1 MSLGIGSAT
10 SRTFASLSRHYNY
23 RLYFFGQVVSI
34 SGTWMQSVAQAWFV
48 VQNTHSPL
56 AVGLL
61 AVCQFGPYAL
71 LGLFGGAVADRLD
84 QRKVLLGTQGAFMVT
99 ATLLAVLTLSGH
111 ATVWE
116 VYVIAGITGVI
127 TVLDNPVRQAF
138 TIQMVGRDELP
149 NAVALNSS
157 LFNASRIVGPAIAG
171 GLIAVAGVG
180 ICFLINAVSY
190 LAVLAAL
197 WLMRVDD
204 LFPVSRDERHQNL
217 LRGSVEGL
225 KFAWRMP
232 VIRSILMM
240 MLVIATISINFNVL
254 LPVLAARTLNSGPGV
269 FGILS
274 ALFGFGAL
282 VGALFSASLGR
293 ASRHTMLIGAA
304 MFSAS
309 EIVLAPLHVVW
320 MSGAALIALGI
331 AFTLY
336 ASQANAALQLAVTD
350 EMRGRVLGIY
360 GYVFFGTAPLG
371 GLLAGWLAES
381 GGTQLAFLVA
391 GLTAAA
397 ATIYGWADTRRAQR
411 ATAPPITQVR
421 SSAR

>member
-10 SRTFASLSRHYNY
+10 GRTFMSLRRHYNY

-34 SGTWMQSVAQAWFV
+34 SGTWMQTVAQAWFV

-56 AVGLL
+56 AVGIL
-61 AVCQFGPYAL
+61 AVCQFGPYGL
-71 LGLFGGAVADRLD
+71 FGLFGGAVADRID
-84 QRKVLLGTQGAFMVT
+84 QRKVLMGTQAAFMVT
-99 ATLLAVLTLSGH
+99 AALLAGLTLTGH

-116 VYVIAGITGVI
+116 VYVLAGITGLI

-149 NAVALNSS
+149 NAIALNSS

-180 ICFLINAVSY
+180 ICFLINALSY

-197 WLMRVDD
+197 WLMRVND
-204 LFPVSRDERHQNL
+204 LFPVRKDHADQNL
-217 LRGSVEGL
+217 LRGSLEGL
-225 KFAWRMP
+225 KFAWRRP
-232 VIRSILMM
+232 VIRSVLMM

-254 LPVLAARTLNSGPGV
+254 LPVLASRTLNSGPEI

-304 MFSAS
+304 LFSAS
-309 EIVLAPLHVVW
+309 EIGLGTPPCRVGGGDRAGGDRHRLH
-320 MSGAALIALGI
+320 AL
-331 AFTLY
+331 
-336 ASQANAALQLAVTD
+336 
-350 EMRGRVLGIY
+350 
-360 GYVFFGTAPLG
+360 
-371 GLLAGWLAES
+371 LLAGKRLPAARGHRSDARPRARDLRLRLLRHGSARRSARRMARAGGRHPARLS
-381 GGTQLAFLVA
+381 G
-391 GLTAAA
+391 
-397 ATIYGWADTRRAQR
+397 RRAR
-411 ATAPPITQVR
+411 GCRGDHLRVG
-421 SSAR
+421 

>member
-10 SRTFASLSRHYNY
+10 SRTFASLRRHYNY

-48 VQNTHSPL
+48 VQQTHSPL
-56 AVGLL
+56 AVGIL

-71 LGLFGGAVADRLD
+71 LGLFGGAIADRLD
-84 QRKVLLGTQGAFMVT
+84 QRRVLIG
-99 ATLLAVLTLSGH
+99 TLLAVLTLTGH

-116 VYVIAGITGVI
+116 VYVIAAITGTV
-127 TVLDNPVRQAF
+127 TVLDTPVRQAF

-171 GLIAVAGVG
+171 ALIAIAGVG
-180 ICFLINAVSY
+180 ICFLINALSY

-197 WLMRVDD
+197 WLMRVHL

-217 LRGSVEGL
+217 FRGSLEGL
-225 KFAWRMP
+225 TFAWRTP
-232 VIRSILMM
+232 IIRSVLVM
-240 MLVIATISINFNVL
+240 MLVIATISMNFNVL
-254 LPVLAARTLNSGPGV
+254 LPVLASRTLNSGPEV

-293 ASRHTMLIGAA
+293 ASRHTLLIGAA
-304 MFSAS
+304 LLSAS
-309 EIVLAPLHVVW
+309 EIGLAPLHVAW
-320 MSGAALIALGI
+320 AAGIALVVTGI

-336 ASQANAALQLAVTD
+336 ASQANATLQMAVTD
-350 EMRGRVLGIY
+350 QLRGRVLGIY

-371 GLLAGWLAES
+371 GLLAGWLAQQ
-381 GGTQLAFLVA
+381 GGTELAFLVA
-391 GLTAAA
+391 GLIGVA
-397 ATIYGWADTRRAQR
+397 ATIYGWADTRRAER
-411 ATAPPITQVR
+411 VSAPPITQL
-421 SSAR
+421 A

>member
-1 MSLGIGSAT
+1 VSLGIGSAT
-10 SRTFASLSRHYNY
+10 GRTFMSLRRHYNY

-48 VQNTHSPL
+48 VQSTHSPL
-56 AVGLL
+56 AVGIL
-61 AVCQFGPYAL
+61 AVCQFGPYGL
-71 LGLFGGAVADRLD
+71 FGLFGGAVADRID
-84 QRKVLLGTQGAFMVT
+84 QRKVLMGTQSAFMVT
-99 ATLLAVLTLSGH
+99 AGLLAGLTLSGH

-116 VYVIAGITGVI
+116 IYVLAGVTGMI
-127 TVLDNPVRQAF
+127 TVLDTPVRQAF

-180 ICFLINAVSY
+180 ICFLINALSY

-197 WLMRVDD
+197 GLMRVHR
-204 LFPVSRDERHQNL
+204 LFPVRRDERHQNL
-217 LRGSVEGL
+217 LRGSLEGL
-225 KFAWRMP
+225 KFAWSRP
-232 VIRSILMM
+232 VIRSVLVM

-254 LPVLAARTLNSGPGV
+254 LPVLASRTLDSGPEI

-293 ASRHTMLIGAA
+293 ASRHTMLVGAA
-304 MFSAS
+304 VFSVS
-309 EIVLAPLHVVW
+309 EIGLAPLHVAW
-320 MSGAALIALGI
+320 AAGLALVVTGI

-336 ASQANAALQLAVTD
+336 SSQANATLQLAVTD
-350 EMRGRVLGIY
+350 QMRGRVLGIY

-371 GLLAGWLAES
+371 GLLAGWLAQE

-391 GLTAAA
+391 GLVGVA
-397 ATIYGWADTRRAQR
+397 ATIYGWADTGRAAR
-411 ATAPPITQVR
+411 ASAPPIAQV
-421 SSAR
+421 A

>member
-10 SRTFASLSRHYNY
+10 SRTFASLRRHYNY

-34 SGTWMQSVAQAWFV
+34 SGTWMQGVAQAWFV
-48 VQNTHSPL
+48 VQQTHSPL
-56 AVGLL
+56 AVGIL

-71 LGLFGGAVADRLD
+71 LGLFGGAIADRLD
-84 QRKVLLGTQGAFMVT
+84 QRRVLLGTQAAFMIT
-99 ATLLAVLTLSGH
+99 ATLLAVLTLTGH

-116 VYVIAGITGVI
+116 IYVIAAITGMV
-127 TVLDNPVRQAF
+127 TVLDTPVRQAF

-171 GLIAVAGVG
+171 ALIAIAGVG
-180 ICFLINAVSY
+180 ICFLINALSY

-197 WLMRVDD
+197 WLMRVHL
-204 LFPVSRDERHQNL
+204 LFPISRDERRQNL
-217 LRGSVEGL
+217 LRGSLEGL
-225 KFAWRMP
+225 TFAWRTP
-232 VIRSILMM
+232 IIRSVLMM
-240 MLVIATISINFNVL
+240 MLVIATISMNFNVL
-254 LPVLAARTLNSGPGV
+254 LPVLASRTLDSGPEV

-293 ASRHTMLIGAA
+293 ASRRTLLIGAA
-304 MFSAS
+304 LLSAS
-309 EIVLAPLHVVW
+309 EIGLAPLHVAW
-320 MSGAALIALGI
+320 AAGIALVVTGI

-336 ASQANAALQLAVTD
+336 ASQANATLQMAVTD
-350 EMRGRVLGIY
+350 QLRGRVLGIY

-371 GLLAGWLAES
+371 GLLAGWLAEQ
-381 GGTQLAFLVA
+381 GGTELAFLVA
-391 GLTAAA
+391 GLVGVA
-397 ATIYGWADTRRAQR
+397 ATIYGWADTRRAER
-411 ATAPPITQVR
+411 VSAPPITQL
-421 SSAR
+421 A

>member
-1 MSLGIGSAT
+1 MSLGIGNAT
-10 SRTFASLSRHYNY
+10 ARTFMSLRRHYNY

-56 AVGLL
+56 AVGIL
-61 AVCQFGPYAL
+61 AVCQFGPYGL
-71 LGLFGGAVADRLD
+71 FGLFGGAVADRLD
-84 QRKVLLGTQGAFMVT
+84 QRKVLLGTQAAFMVT
-99 ATLLAVLTLSGH
+99 AALLAGLTLTGH

-116 VYVIAGITGVI
+116 VYVIAGVTGMI
-127 TVLDNPVRQAF
+127 TVLDTPVRQAF

-180 ICFLINAVSY
+180 ICFLINALSY

-197 WLMRVDD
+197 WLMRVHD
-204 LFPVSRDERHQNL
+204 LFPVSRDQRHENL
-217 LRGSVEGL
+217 LRGSLEGL
-225 KFAWRMP
+225 KFAWRKP
-232 VIRSILMM
+232 VIRSVLVM
-240 MLVIATISINFNVL
+240 MLVIATVSINFNVL
-254 LPVLAARTLNSGPGV
+254 LPVLASRTLNSGPGI

-293 ASRHTMLIGAA
+293 ASRRTMIIGAA
-304 MFSAS
+304 MFSVS
-309 EIVLAPLHVVW
+309 EIALAPLSVAWAAGLALVVT
-320 MSGAALIALGI
+320 GI

-336 ASQANAALQLAVTD
+336 SSQANATLQLAVTD
-350 EMRGRVLGIY
+350 QMRGRVLGIY

-371 GLLAGWLAES
+371 GLLAGWLAEV
-381 GGTQLAFLVA
+381 GGTKLAFLVA
-391 GLTAAA
+391 GLIAAA
-397 ATIYGWADTRRAQR
+397 ATIYGWADTGRAAR
-411 ATAPPITQVR
+411 ASTPPIAQV
-421 SSAR
+421 A

>member
-10 SRTFASLSRHYNY
+10 SRTFASLRRHYNY

-48 VQNTHSPL
+48 VQYTHSPL

-71 LGLFGGAVADRLD
+71 LGLFGGAIADRLD
-84 QRKVLLGTQGAFMVT
+84 QRSVLIGTQAAFMIT
-99 ATLLAVLTLSGH
+99 ATLLAVLTLTGH

-116 VYVIAGITGVI
+116 VYVIAAITGTV
-127 TVLDNPVRQAF
+127 TVLDTPVRQAF

-171 GLIAVAGVG
+171 ALIAVAGVG
-180 ICFLINAVSY
+180 ICFLINALSY

-197 WLMRVDD
+197 WLMRVPQ
-204 LFPVSRDERHQNL
+204 LFPVSKDERHQNL
-217 LRGSVEGL
+217 FRGSLEGL
-225 KFAWRMP
+225 RFAWRTP
-232 VIRSILMM
+232 IIRSVLMM
-240 MLVIATISINFNVL
+240 MLVIATISMNFNVL
-254 LPVLAARTLNSGPGV
+254 LPVLASRTLNSGPEV

-293 ASRHTMLIGAA
+293 ASRHTLLIGAA
-304 MFSAS
+304 LFSAS
-309 EIVLAPLHVVW
+309 EIGLAPLHVAW
-320 MSGAALIALGI
+320 AAGIALVVTGI

-336 ASQANAALQLAVTD
+336 SSQANASLQMAVTD
-350 EMRGRVLGIY
+350 QLRGRVLGIY
-360 GYVFFGTAPLG
+360 GYVFFGTAPIG
-371 GLLAGWLAES
+371 GLLAGWLAQQ
-381 GGTQLAFLVA
+381 GGTELAFLVA
-391 GLTAAA
+391 GLIGLA

-411 ATAPPITQVR
+411 VSAPPITQL
-421 SSAR
+421 A

>member
-1 MSLGIGSAT
+1 MTLGIGSAT

-56 AVGLL
+56 AVGFL

-71 LGLFGGAVADRLD
+71 FGLFGGAVADRLD
-84 QRKVLLGTQGAFMVT
+84 QRRVMLGTQTAFMVT
-99 ATLLAVLTLSGH
+99 AALLAGLTLTGH

-116 VYVIAGITGVI
+116 VYVIAAITGMV

-171 GLIAVAGVG
+171 GLIAIAGVG
-180 ICFLINAVSY
+180 ICFLINALSY
-190 LAVLAAL
+190 LAVIGAL
-197 WLMRVDD
+197 WLMRVRD
-204 LFPVSRDERHQNL
+204 LFPTSRELHPKNL
-217 LRGSVEGL
+217 FRGSIEGL
-225 KFAWRMP
+225 KFSWKTP
-232 VIRSILMM
+232 VIRSVLVM
-240 MLVIATISINFNVL
+240 MLLIATISINFNVL
-254 LPVLAARTLNSGPGV
+254 LPVLASRTLNSGPEV

-282 VGALFSASLGR
+282 LGALFSASLGR
-293 ASRHTMLIGAA
+293 ASRHAMLSGAA
-304 MFSAS
+304 LFSLS
-309 EIVLAPLHVVW
+309 EIILAPLHVTW
-320 MSGAALIALGI
+320 AAGIALVITGI

-336 ASQANAALQLAVTD
+336 ASQTNATLQLAVTD
-350 EMRGRVLGIY
+350 QMRGRVLGIY

-371 GLLAGWLAES
+371 GLLAGWLAET
-381 GGTQLAFLVA
+381 GGTELAFLVA
-391 GLTAAA
+391 GLTGLA
-397 ATIYGWADTRRAQR
+397 ATVYGWADTGRAVR
-411 ATAPPITQVR
+411 ESAPPITQL
-421 SSAR
+421 A

>member
-10 SRTFASLSRHYNY
+10 GRTFMSLRRHYNY

-61 AVCQFGPYAL
+61 AVCQFGPYGL

-84 QRKVLLGTQGAFMVT
+84 QRKVLMGTQAAFMVT
-99 ATLLAVLTLSGH
+99 AAALAGLTLTGH

-116 VYVIAGITGVI
+116 VYVIAGITGLI
-127 TVLDNPVRQAF
+127 TVLDTPVRQAF

-157 LFNASRIVGPAIAG
+157 LFNASRIIGPAIAG
-171 GLIAVAGVG
+171 GLIALTGVG
-180 ICFLINAVSY
+180 ICFLINALSY

-197 WLMRVDD
+197 WFMRVHE
-204 LFPVSRDERHQNL
+204 LFPIRRDQVHQNL
-217 LRGSVEGL
+217 FRGSLEGL
-225 KFAWRMP
+225 QYAWRRP
-232 VIRSILMM
+232 VIRSVLVM

-254 LPVLAARTLNSGPGV
+254 LPVLAARTLDSGPEI

-293 ASRHTMLIGAA
+293 ASRHTMLVGAA
-304 MFSAS
+304 LFSVS
-309 EIVLAPLHVVW
+309 EIALAPLHVVW
-320 MSGAALIALGI
+320 ASGLALVVTGI

-336 ASQANAALQLAVTD
+336 ASQSNAALQLAVTD
-350 EMRGRVLGIY
+350 QMRGRVLGIY
-360 GYVFFGTAPLG
+360 GYAFFGTAPLG
-371 GLLAGWLAES
+371 GLLAGWLAQV
-381 GGTQLAFLVA
+381 GGTELAFFVA
-391 GLTAAA
+391 GLVGVA
-397 ATIYGWADTRRAQR
+397 ATIYGWADTGRAAR
-411 ATAPPITQVR
+411 AALPPIAQV
-421 SSAR
+421 A